1 MIGNKIGHSA
11 VIDIRAD
18 SAKDALVQDAQFDV
32 HAQLEERHWWFTAR
46 RRIVQRLL
54 SLLIPPGALV
64 IDIGCG
70 TGANIAS
77 LVPPYRGVGI
87 DPAAAALV
95 PARRRFP
102 SVEFIQG
109 EAPAA
114 LGTRFAEG
122 DAFLMLDVL
131 EHVADDQRLFDEV
144 TAAARSGA
152 VFLIT
157 VPADP
162 ELWSPHDEAFG
173 HYRRYTLG
181 SLRALWRGRPL
192 IPWLCSYYCARLY
205 PIIRT
210 VRRWTAFRCRS
221 AGREGTDFRLPP
233 RPLNR
238 FLERL
243 FAGEGA
249 KLEAA
254 LRRHLARGSLEEP
267 PPFRRGSSLI
277 AVLRKE

>member
-1 MIGNKIGHSA
+1 M
-11 VIDIRAD
+11 
-18 SAKDALVQDAQFDV
+18 QDAQFEI

-46 RRIVQRLL
+46 RRIVRRLL
-54 SLLIPPGALV
+54 SLLVPPGAWV

-77 LVPPYRGVGI
+77 FVPPYRGLGI
-87 DPAAAALV
+87 DPAAGAVAR
-95 PARRRFP
+95 ARRRFP
-102 SVEFIQG
+102 GVEFVQG

-114 LGTRFAEG
+114 AGARFAEG

-131 EHVADDQRLFDEV
+131 EHIADDQKAFDDV
-144 TAAARSGA
+144 TAAARKGA

-173 HYRRYTLG
+173 HFRRYTLET
-181 SLRALWRGRPL
+181 LQALWDGRPL
-192 IPWLCSYYCARLY
+192 TPWLCSYYCARLY
-205 PIIRT
+205 PIIRA
-210 VRRWTAFRCRS
+210 VRSWTSRLRRS
-221 AGREGTDFRLPP
+221 SGREGTDFRLPP

-238 FLERL
+238 LLERI
-243 FAGEGA
+243 FEGEGA
-249 KLEAA
+249 RLEAA
-254 LRRHLARGSLEEP
+254 LRRRLARGPLDEP
-267 PPFRRGSSLI
+267 PPYRRGSSLI

>member
-1 MIGNKIGHSA
+1 
-11 VIDIRAD
+11 
-18 SAKDALVQDAQFDV
+18 VQDAQFEI

-46 RRIVQRLL
+46 RRIVRRLL
-54 SLLIPPGALV
+54 SLLVPPGAWV

-77 LVPPYRGVGI
+77 FVPPYRGLGI
-87 DPAAAALV
+87 DPAEGAVAR
-95 PARRRFP
+95 ARRRFP
-102 SVEFIQG
+102 GVEFVQG

-114 LGTRFAEG
+114 AGSRFAAG

-131 EHVADDQRLFDEV
+131 EHIADDQKAFDDV
-144 TAAARSGA
+144 TAAARKGA

-173 HYRRYTLG
+173 HFRRYTLET
-181 SLRALWRGRPL
+181 LQALWDGRTL
-192 IPWLCSYYCARLY
+192 SPWLCSYYCARLY
-205 PIIRT
+205 PIIRA
-210 VRRWTAFRCRS
+210 VRRWTVRLRRS
-221 AGREGTDFRLPP
+221 SGWEGTDFRLPP

-238 FLERL
+238 LLERI
-243 FAGEGA
+243 FEGEGA

-254 LRRHLARGSLEEP
+254 LRRRLARGPLEEP
-267 PPFRRGSSLI
+267 PPYRRGSSLI